1 MRGKSHWK
9 RTQHRDSPL
18 NLIACNKRSINCLFL
33 LHALLYNFEL
43 QRKPDH
49 LNCNMSW
56 HYSFNAL
63 RLFHQVLNKFIR
75 YKSLPSFS
83 SSEFLTSYINNSKI
97 YSIFPWKHFQI
108 CAHSAR
114 IALHRN
120 GRHCLYSLII
130 QAENLW
136 KLHIWTNVRIYKTT
150 RSMMWEMNKDRRP
163 CSVFART
170 YEQNN
175 KHETHTRPATYQ
187 NTDSAHCIQFYK
199 SPAWMTRLQYLQQ
212 IWKKIAMWKSLNRNR
227 CHFNRNIFINEVDLK
242 STLSKFLFISFH
254 LTWRYVERFYLK

>member
-9 RTQHRDSPL
+9 RTQHRDFPL

-33 LHALLYNFEL
+33 LYALLYNFEL

-63 RLFHQVLNKFIR
+63 RLFHRVLNKFIR
-75 YKSLPSFS
+75 YQSLLSFS
-83 SSEFLTSYINNSKI
+83 SSEYLTSYINNSKI
-97 YSIFPWKHFQI
+97 YSIFQWKHFQN

-114 IALHRN
+114 VALHRN

-150 RSMMWEMNKDRRP
+150 RSMMWEINKDRRP
-163 CSVFART
+163 RSVFART

-175 KHETHTRPATYQ
+175 KHETHTHDQLCSTYQ
-187 NTDSAHCIQFYK
+187 NTHSAHTFDAIEQRKMPAKAQKIENCCIQFFK
-199 SPAWMTRLQYLQQ
+199 SPAWMTRLQYFQQ
-212 IWKKIAMWKSLNRNR
+212 I
-227 CHFNRNIFINEVDLK
+227 
-242 STLSKFLFISFH
+242 
-254 LTWRYVERFYLK
+254 